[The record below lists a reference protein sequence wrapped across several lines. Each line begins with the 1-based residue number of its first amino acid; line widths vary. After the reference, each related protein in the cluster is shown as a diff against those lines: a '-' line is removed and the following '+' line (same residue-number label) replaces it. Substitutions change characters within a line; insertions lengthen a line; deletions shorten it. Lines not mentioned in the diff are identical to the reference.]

1 MRLWRLSAEIVVIS
15 LTRWPFSSQP
25 FACFTLCVCVC
36 VRAHGTSKGSKRKR
50 ASAALLATRAGV
62 HSQSEQLSYC
72 EGSPHFPIHGAS
84 DRADHTLLCLLYL
97 SPVSWALLWP
107 HMCTRHPSPHPT
119 YRYQACEHEISV
131 RLACLNAWRIGLI
144 SAAMCN
150 CLNHQLRQE
159 RFSLF
164 CWWKKKTKKTTN
176 VSIYMKNINNP
187 FIRKPAVIHPILMW
201 F

>member
-164 CWWKKKTKKTTN
+164 CWLEKKNKKK
-176 VSIYMKNINNP
+176 NP
-187 FIRKPAVIHPILMW
+187 TSPYTWKI
-201 F
+201 